1 MSEDSHKEVRN
12 KLKDIGIDVLEN
24 ANLLEITTKELIINK
39 LIENV
44 QIDNEKSEEI
54 LEEFI
59 ENNSLRDEK
68 KLEEFLLQNNLSKN
82 ILHSKLIRSNKI
94 KQFFLKN
101 FQSAAKEFFIKNKNA
116 YDKVTYSLIRN
127 SNFQLAKELYLQIE
141 GKEENIYE
149 LAAKYSEGD
158 EKFSK
163 GIIGPVPI
171 SQSHDIIRQKIS
183 SCKEG
188 ELLEPFKIDNWWII
202 FKLEKLFQT
211 AFSDQIELNI
221 CRDLF
226 EKSILKTSMLIIKQ
240 IRFGS
245 ESE

>member
-1 MSEDSHKEVRN
+1 MIEKNYEQICN
-12 KLKDIGIDVLEN
+12 KINHIGLDFLEKSNVLEN
-24 ANLLEITTKELIINK
+24 LVKELLITQ
-39 LIENV
+39 LIEKI
-44 QIDNEKSEEI
+44 QIKDEKSNEI
-54 LEEFI
+54 LDEFI
-59 ENNSLRDEK
+59 KNNRLEGDNK
-68 KLEEFLLQNNLSKN
+68 FEEFLIQNNLSKN
-82 ILHSKLIRSNKI
+82 VLHKKLIRSNKI
-94 KQFFLKN
+94 KKFFLEN
-101 FQSAAKEFFIKNKNA
+101 FKSAAKEFFIKNKSS

-127 SNFQLAKELYLQIE
+127 SNFQLSKELYLQIE
-141 GKEENIYE
+141 GKEENIYD

-163 GIIGPVPI
+163 GIIGPIPI
-171 SQSHDIIRQKIS
+171 SQSHDIIRQKIF

-211 AFSDQIELNI
+211 AFSEQIELNL

-226 EKSILKTSMLIIKQ
+226 EKSVLKTSMLIIKQ

-245 ESE
+245 DSE

>member
-1 MSEDSHKEVRN
+1 MIEKNYEQICSKINH
-12 KLKDIGIDVLEN
+12 IGIAFLEKSNVLEN
-24 ANLLEITTKELIINK
+24 LVKELLITQ
-39 LIENV
+39 LIEN
-44 QIDNEKSEEI
+44 IRIEDEKSNEF
-54 LEEFI
+54 LNEFI
-59 ENNSLRDEK
+59 KNNRLEGDNK
-68 KLEEFLLQNNLSKN
+68 FEEFLIQNNLSKN
-82 ILHSKLIRSNKI
+82 VLHTKLIRSNKI
-94 KQFFLKN
+94 KKFFLEN
-101 FQSAAKEFFIKNKNA
+101 FKSAAKEFFIKNKSS

-127 SNFQLAKELYLQIE
+127 SNFQLSKELYLQIE
-141 GKEENIYE
+141 GKEENIYD

-163 GIIGPVPI
+163 GIIGPIPI

-183 SCKEG
+183 ICKEG

-211 AFSDQIELNI
+211 AFSEQIELNL

-226 EKSILKTSMLIIKQ
+226 EKSVLKTSMFIIKQ

-245 ESE
+245 DSE

>member
-1 MSEDSHKEVRN
+1 MWDDGHKEVRN

-24 ANLLEITTKELIINK
+24 ANLLEITTKELIINE

-44 QIDNEKSEEI
+44 QIDDEKSKEI
-54 LEEFI
+54 FEEFI
-59 ENNSLRDEK
+59 ESNSLKDEN
-68 KLEEFLLQNNLSKN
+68 KLEEFLSKD

-101 FQSAAKEFFIKNKNA
+101 FKSAAKEFFIKNKSA

-141 GKEENIYE
+141 GKEENIYD
-149 LAAKYSEGD
+149 LATKYSEGD
-158 EKFSK
+158 EKLSK

-171 SQSHDIIRQKIS
+171 SQSHEIIRQKIS

-188 ELLEPFKIDNWWII
+188 ELLEPFRIDNWWII

-211 AFSDQIELNI
+211 TFSNQVEFNI
-221 CRDLF
+221 CRELF
-226 EKSILKTSMLIIKQ
+226 EKSILKTSLIIIKQ